1 MNNDATIHI
10 RLEKSLKEEIEEIAK
25 NFAVKPAVIVRMA
38 LEDYI
43 NSNPSPTTTII
54 QSSKINLENI

>member
-1 MNNDATIHI
+1 MNNDATLHI

-38 LEDYI
+38 LEDYV
-43 NSNPSPTTTII
+43 NSNPSPTTTIM